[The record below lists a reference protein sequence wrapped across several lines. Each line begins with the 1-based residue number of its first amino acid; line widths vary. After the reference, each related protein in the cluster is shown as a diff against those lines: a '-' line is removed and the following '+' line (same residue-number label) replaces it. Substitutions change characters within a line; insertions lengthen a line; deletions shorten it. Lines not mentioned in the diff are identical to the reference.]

1 MRREVTRAADFLP
14 HLAAYAGSHAHNS
27 ADGIAA
33 ACLPYQ
39 LESNPRIAIAAVVPE
54 KHGRAAIRDPQKI
67 GVAVVVEVEEA
78 GAESAGLKRHRAEVL
93 FDSDIGEGFVAIVVK
108 EVVRL
113 VVNICHEEV
122 RFAVPVEVSRI
133 GAHSGLGLSGVPES
147 DFRKK

>member
-14 HLAAYAGSHAHNS
+14 HLAASAGSHAHNS

-67 GVAVVVEVEEA
+67 GVAVVVEVAGSKRPADIRLLESIPVRRALFQEAVTDVVEE
-78 GAESAGLKRHRAEVL
+78 KRP
-93 FDSDIGEGFVAIVVK
+93 FGEGHCLVK
-108 EVVRL
+108 
-113 VVNICHEEV
+113 
-122 RFAVPVEVSRI
+122 
-133 GAHSGLGLSGVPES
+133 
-147 DFRKK
+147 

>member
-1 MRREVTRAADFLP
+1 MD
-14 HLAAYAGSHAHNS
+14 
-27 ADGIAA
+27 
-33 ACLPYQ
+33 
-39 LESNPRIAIAAVVPE
+39 VVE
-54 KHGRAAIRDPQKI
+54 H
-67 GVAVVVEVEEA
+67 VAVEHGNVQPAIVVEIEEA

-133 GAHSGLGLSGVPES
+133 GPHSGLGLSGVPES
-147 DFRKK
+147 DFRKKCRLCKSAVAIVAKEKIRNRVICDVKIGPTVTIEIKRHDAESLPTGLPDS